1 MTHDHTTDSDA
12 NTLPRLLARNAK
24 LHGTDIAMREKDR
37 GIWNEMT
44 WVDYYEYASTC
55 AAALKAAGVKAGD
68 AVIIIGDN
76 RVRLYIAIVATSM
89 LRAHAMP
96 AYAGAT
102 LAELQHFIGE
112 ANVTAAV
119 AEDQEQVDKLLEL
132 REAGNGTP
140 AVIIYDDSRGLGDY
154 TAPGLLSWD
163 GFLDKGNK
171 ALADDPDLR
180 EHLIND
186 ATPEDPAIFMH
197 SSGTTGK
204 PKGIVLSH
212 GNLISGARNAFTA
225 GAYGECEEVL
235 AYLPMAWVGDGALTI
250 AAAIAYRF
258 TISVPERQET
268 VQRDMREIAPT
279 VYLAAPR
286 TWDNMLTTIQVAIE
300 NSTPLKKKLYHFF
313 MDRSIE
319 FEKRKLK
326 GEKAGPLDGLG
337 HLLGE
342 WLIFGPI
349 KDQFGLTRLSSAFT
363 GGEAIGEDT
372 FVFYR
377 GLGIALRQLYG
388 QTETSAFTAIQSADE
403 VQLHTVGRPL
413 PGVEVNITEDGEIM
427 IRSGSVFTGYY
438 NNPDATAEALVDGW
452 LATGD
457 AGYLEDDGHLV
468 VLGRLSEVV
477 YTASGERYVPNYV
490 ENRLKFSPYIKDA
503 AVSGAG
509 RDELTAMVCVD
520 FEAVGHWAEV
530 NGVPY
535 TSYADLSQRKE
546 VAALLK
552 QAFDRV
558 NNVLPDTLKMHR
570 FVSLPKEFDP
580 DDGEITRTRKL
591 RRKVVEE
598 RYSQVIDALYDGAS
612 EVHVKAEVT
621 YETGETGFV
630 ERTLP
635 IREA

>member
-1 MTHDHTTDSDA
+1 MTHNNSTD
-12 NTLPRLLARNAK
+12 TLPRLLAHNAK
-24 LHGTDIAMREKDR
+24 VHGTDIALREKDR

-44 WVDYYEYASTC
+44 WADYASTATKC
-55 AAALKAAGVKAGD
+55 AAALRAAGVKTDD
-68 AVIIIGDN
+68 AVIVIGDN
-76 RVRLYIAIVATSM
+76 RARLYLAMVGISM
-89 LRAHAMP
+89 LSAHAMP

-102 LAELQHFIGE
+102 LSELQHFIGE
-112 ANVTAAV
+112 ANVSAAF

-132 REAGNGTP
+132 RETGDGSP
-140 AVIIYDDSRGLGDY
+140 AMIIYDDSRGMNDY
-154 TAPGLLSWD
+154 TAPGLVAWQELIEA
-163 GFLDKGNK
+163 GEK
-171 ALADDPDLR
+171 ALSADSALA
-180 EHLIND
+180 EQLINN
-186 ATPEDPAIFMH
+186 AKPEDPAVFMH

-212 GNLISGARNAFTA
+212 ANLIAGSRNAHAA
-225 GAYGECEEVL
+225 GAFVEGEEVL
-235 AYLPMAWVGDGALTI
+235 AYLPMAWVGDYALTV
-250 AAAIAYRF
+250 AAAIAFRF

-268 VQRDMREIAPT
+268 VQRDMREIAPSL
-279 VYLAAPR
+279 YLAAPR
-286 TWDNMLTTIQVAIE
+286 SWDNMLTMIQVGIE
-300 NSTPLKKKLYHFF
+300 NSTPLKKWIYHFF

-319 FEKRKLK
+319 AEKRKLK
-326 GEKAGPLDGLG
+326 GEKPGPLDGLG
-337 HLLGE
+337 KMLGE
-342 WLIFGPI
+342 WLVFGPI
-349 KDQFGLTRLSSAFT
+349 KDQFGLTRLTSAFT

-377 GLGIALRQLYG
+377 GLGIALRQFYG
-388 QTETSAFTAIQSADE
+388 QTETSAFSSIQAADE
-403 VQLHTVGRPL
+403 VQLHTVGKPL
-413 PGVEVNITEDGEIM
+413 PGVEVDITDAGEIKF
-427 IRSGSVFTGYY
+427 RSGSIFSGYY
-438 NNPDATAEALVDGW
+438 KNPKATAEALTDGW
-452 LATGD
+452 LLTGD

-477 YTASGERYVPNYV
+477 YTAAGERYVPNYV

-503 AVSGAG
+503 AISGAG

-520 FEAVGHWAEV
+520 FESVGHWAEV

-535 TSYADLSQRKE
+535 TSYGDLSQRDE
-546 VAALLK
+546 VATLLST
-552 QAFDRV
+552 AFERV
-558 NNVLPDTLKMHR
+558 NNVLPDTLKIHR

-598 RYSQVIDALYDGAS
+598 RYSQVIDALYSGES

-635 IREA
+635 IREV

>member
-1 MTHDHTTDSDA
+1 MTHDPAD
-12 NTLPRLLARNAK
+12 NTLPRLLAHNARQ
-24 LHGTDIAMREKDR
+24 HGADIALREKDR

-44 WVDYYEYASTC
+44 WADYAENVTTC
-55 AAALKAAGVKAGD
+55 AAAFESMGVKPGD

-76 RVRLYIAIVATSM
+76 RVRLYIAMLAVSM

-102 LAELQHFIGE
+102 LDELRHFVGE
-112 ANVTAAV
+112 ANVSAAV

-132 REAGNGTP
+132 REAGDGSP
-140 AVIIYDDSRGLGDY
+140 AQIIYDDSRGLGEY
-154 TAPGLLSWD
+154 TEPGLMAWET
-163 GFLDKGNK
+163 FLDKGHA
-171 ALADDPDLR
+171 ALKGDPGLGERLVNAAKPDDP
-180 EHLIND
+180 
-186 ATPEDPAIFMH
+186 AVFMH

-212 GNLISGARNAFTA
+212 ANLISGSRNAHAA
-225 GAYGECEEVL
+225 GAFVEGEEVL
-235 AYLPMAWVGDGALTI
+235 AYLPMAWVGDYALTVG
-250 AAAIAYRF
+250 AAIVYRF

-268 VQRDMREIAPT
+268 VQRDMREIAPSL
-279 VYLAAPR
+279 YLAAPR

-300 NSTPLKKKLYHFF
+300 NSTPFKKRVYHFF

-319 FEKRKLK
+319 AEKRKLK
-326 GEKAGPLDGLG
+326 GEKPGMLDGLG

-342 WLIFGPI
+342 WLVFGPI
-349 KDQFGLTRLSSAFT
+349 KDQFGLTRLTSAFT

-377 GLGIALRQLYG
+377 GLGIALRQFYG
-388 QTETSAFTAIQSADE
+388 QTETSAFSSLQAADE
-403 VQLHTVGRPL
+403 VQLHTVGKPL
-413 PGVEVNITEDGEIM
+413 PGVEVEITEDGEIM
-427 IRSGSVFTGYY
+427 FRSGSVFAGYY
-438 NNPDATAEALVDGW
+438 NNPEATAEALNDGW
-452 LATGD
+452 LSTGD

-477 YTASGERYVPNYV
+477 YTAGGERYVPNYV

-509 RDELTAMVCVD
+509 RDELTAMVCID

-535 TSYADLSQRKE
+535 TSYGDLSQREE

-552 QAFDRV
+552 LAFERV
-558 NNVLPDTLKMHR
+558 NNVLPETLKMHR
-570 FVSLPKEFDP
+570 YVSLPKEFDP

-598 RYSQVIDALYDGAS
+598 RYSQVIEALYGGAS

-635 IREA
+635 IREV